1 MKDLDSRNTLEDK
14 DEIESIE
21 IDLLLDGIYR
31 RYGYDFR
38 SYASA
43 SIRRRIW
50 KFAEQE
56 KLATISAVQEAV
68 LHQSDMMDKFV
79 LSLTVNVTTMFR
91 DPAFFLALRN
101 EVVPILKTYPM
112 IRIWDAGCATGE
124 EAYSMA
130 IVLKE
135 EGIYDRCRIYAT
147 DMNEDVL
154 RKAKTGIFPLAHM
167 KEYTDNYIQSGGKN
181 SFSEYY
187 TAKYD
192 YAIINQELRQNI
204 IFAQHNLVTD
214 KSFNEFNLVLIRN
227 VLIYFNESLRTKVLD
242 LLHESMASFGILAL
256 GKRESLKFSKY
267 ESAYE
272 ELDSAMKLY
281 KRCA

>member
-1 MKDLDSRNTLEDK
+1 MKDLDSTNTVGEK

-31 RYGYDFR
+31 RYGYDLR
-38 SYASA
+38 KYAAA

-68 LHQSDMMDKFV
+68 LHEATIMDRFV

-91 DPAFFLALRN
+91 DPAFFQALRT
-101 EVVPILKTYPM
+101 EVIPILKTYPM

-154 RKAKTGIFPLAHM
+154 RKAKSGIFPLAHM
-167 KEYTDNYIQSGGKN
+167 KEFTDNYMQSGGKN
-181 SFSEYY
+181 SFSQYY

-227 VLIYFNESLRTKVLD
+227 VLIYFNEELRGKVLD

-256 GKRESLKFSKY
+256 GKRESLSSSKL

-272 ELDSAMKLY
+272 VLDSAMKLY

>member
-1 MKDLDSRNTLEDK
+1 
-14 DEIESIE
+14 
-21 IDLLLDGIYR
+21 
-31 RYGYDFR
+31 
-38 SYASA
+38 
-43 SIRRRIW
+43 
-50 KFAEQE
+50 
-56 KLATISAVQEAV
+56 
-68 LHQSDMMDKFV
+68 MDRFV

-101 EVVPILKTYPM
+101 LVVPILKTYPM

-154 RKAKTGIFPLAHM
+154 RKAKTGIFPLSHM
-167 KEYTDNYIQSGGKN
+167 KEFTDNYIQSGGKT
-181 SFSEYY
+181 SFSNYY

-227 VLIYFNESLRTKVLD
+227 VLIYFNEDLRAKVLD
-242 LLHESMASFGILAL
+242 LLHDSMASFGILAL
-256 GKRESLKFSKY
+256 GKRESLKFSKL

-272 ELDSAMKLY
+272 ELDAAMKLY

>member
-1 MKDLDSRNTLEDK
+1 MKDLDSTNTVGEK

-38 SYASA
+38 KYAAA

-68 LHQSDMMDKFV
+68 LHEATIMDRFV

-91 DPAFFLALRN
+91 DPAFFQALRT
-101 EVVPILKTYPM
+101 EVIPILKTYPM

-154 RKAKTGIFPLAHM
+154 RKAKSGIFPLAHM
-167 KEYTDNYIQSGGKN
+167 KEFTDNYMQSGGKN
-181 SFSEYY
+181 SFSQYY

-227 VLIYFNESLRTKVLD
+227 VLIYFNEELRGKVLD

-256 GKRESLKFSKY
+256 GKRESLSSSKL

-272 ELDSAMKLY
+272 VLDSAMKLY